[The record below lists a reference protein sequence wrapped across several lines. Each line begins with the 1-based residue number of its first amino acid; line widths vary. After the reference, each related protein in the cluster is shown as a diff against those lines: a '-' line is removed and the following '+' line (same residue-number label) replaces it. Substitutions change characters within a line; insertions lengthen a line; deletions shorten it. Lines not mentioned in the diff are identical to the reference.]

1 MNNSETNEQQMEK
14 NQSAKNASQDNVL
27 EFQNVWKIYQMGDE
41 KVNALAGVDL
51 SVKKGSFISLMGPSG
66 SGKSTLLHVAG
77 ILDMPTQGTFLMNG
91 KITNSL
97 SGKEQARFRRNEIGF
112 VFQRFNL
119 LPQLTALENVML
131 PMIKPDSEKARELMN
146 KMGLEGKH
154 AKLPNQLSGGEQQRV
169 SIARALV
176 NDPSLILADEP
187 TGELDTKNA
196 EIIMNIL
203 KELNIEE
210 GVTIVIVTH
219 NPMAAEFTDEIIEM
233 RDGNII

>member
-1 MNNSETNEQQMEK
+1 MNDLEYNHQSNSNP
-14 NQSAKNASQDNVL
+14 NDNVL

-41 KVNALAGVDL
+41 KINALAGVNL
-51 SVKKGSFISLMGPSG
+51 SIKKGSFTSLMGPSG

-77 ILDMPTQGTFLMNG
+77 ILDMPSQGTFLMKG
-91 KITNSL
+91 KNTSTL
-97 SGKEQARFRRNEIGF
+97 SGKDQARFRRKEIGF

-119 LPQLTALENVML
+119 LAQLTALENVML
-131 PMIKPDSEKARELMN
+131 PMIKPDPEKAKELMN
-146 KMGLEGKH
+146 KMGLEGKYT
-154 AKLPNQLSGGEQQRV
+154 KVPGQLSGGEQQRV

-187 TGELDTKNA
+187 TGELDTRNA

-203 KELNIEE
+203 KELNIKE

-219 NPMAAEFTDEIIEM
+219 NPLAAEFTDKIIEM